1 MVQRQFAS
9 RQFVP
14 VTDGLAQSEFSFK
27 GEDYDI

>member
-14 VTDGLAQSEFSFK
+14 TTSGLAQSEFAFT
-27 GEDYDI
+27 GE